1 MANCTECREA
11 RAETTVTLPVILYD
25 RDKERQQQDKKR
37 LWILIIILIAA
48 LIISNSAW
56 ALYENSFETVES
68 TTTESFEAKA
78 RDDSVAV
85 ITRQGSVNI
94 GGNGQIYEDNY
105 DPDAETQE
113 WK

>member
-48 LIISNSAW
+48 LIISNLAW
-56 ALYENSFETVES
+56 AIYENSFETVSES
-68 TTTESFEAKA
+68 YQADA
-78 RDDSVAV
+78 VQDGVAV
-85 ITRQGSVNI
+85 ISRQGSVNV
-94 GGNGQIYEDNY
+94 GDGTIYESNTEA
-105 DPDAETQE
+105 PEFEE
-113 WK
+113 WG